1 MSDKKEFAR
10 MGNEIYENKI
20 RPLVEEGN
28 KGKMVAI
35 DIESGAYEMGGSGDE
50 IDCIHRLL
58 DKNQDAKIW
67 LVRIGYEEVYRRS
80 WRLLNG
86 TKTVSRS

>member
-58 DKNQDAKIW
+58 DKNQDAQIW
-67 LVRIGYEEVYRRS
+67 LVRIGYDEVYRRS

-86 TKTVSRS
+86 KKTVSRS